1 MRYQLLLDRDPYGNV
16 QLSRI
21 ETEKLMIE
29 LCRAELEKRRQ
40 KGEYTG
46 IFKAQSFYLGYEGR
60 GAYPTNFD
68 A

>member
-16 QLSRI
+16 QLSKI

-29 LCRAELEKRRQ
+29 LCRIELEKRRA

-46 IFKAQSFYLGYEGR
+46 IFKA
-60 GAYPTNFD
+60 
-68 A
+68 